1 MRLYDV
7 TLPIYAGMPVY
18 PGDPEVS
25 REPRLAV
32 AAGDA
37 ANVSL
42 LTMGSHTG
50 THVDA
55 PRHFFDGAPGV
66 DRLPL
71 TALVGPARVVEVMT
85 AESVEAALLSVADPC
100 APPRVLLKTRHP
112 ARDPAETGP
121 RESAALT
128 PGAARRLVEAG
139 VRLVGVDGPSV
150 DPAASAGFDAHRIL
164 LRAGI
169 VILEGLDLSGVPPGD
184 YELICLPLKI
194 RDGDGA
200 PARVLLRAPD

>member
-7 TLPIYAGMPVY
+7 TLPIHAGMPVY

-25 REPRLAV
+25 IAPRLAV

-71 TALVGPARVVEVMT
+71 TVLIGPARVVEVMT
-85 AESVEAALLSVADPC
+85 AGSVEAADLSALDLC
-100 APPRVLLKTRHP
+100 AAPRVLLKARHP
-112 ARDPAETGP
+112 VRDPAEAIL
-121 RESAALT
+121 RESVGLT

-169 VILEGLDLSGVPPGD
+169 VILEGLDLSAVPPGD